1 MSETRDFPH
10 LAELRD
16 AGAHRGQTVTAFA
29 WVQELREGRTKDGRP
44 FVDLTLA
51 DLGGA
56 IACKIWDDR
65 PRTIEAAAGLERGC
79 AVKVLAEAGEYKGAT
94 QFKVLQIRAIS
105 VGEPGYEPDTVFGA
119 GFAEIEDLRCNT
131 LVFDIETVPAVDLR
145 KVPPTIAQA
154 VAKAAE
160 RGDGDEGKVMSLSPL
175 FGKVVSIAIGEGEC
189 ALDDQAIKVM
199 AVPPPGREQDEYPEW
214 IRPMTEPEMLRA
226 FWQLAGVAELIV
238 TYNGTGFDIPFL
250 VMRSLIHGIPA
261 SVDLVSRPFALR
273 PHLDLYKA
281 LYPRRTMGPSSL
293 DVLCWAL
300 GITSPKGEMDGS
312 MVAPTYAMGDI
323 ETIAEYNVGDVRAT
337 TAVYHHVRDHLL
349 RFRKDW

>member
-1 MSETRDFPH
+1 MSEKSEFPH
-10 LAELRD
+10 LAQLGD
-16 AGAHRGQTVTAFA
+16 ANPNSGESVTAFA
-29 WVQELREGRTKDGRP
+29 WVQDVREGRTKDGRP

-51 DLGGA
+51 DTQGA
-56 IACKIWDDR
+56 LACKIWAEE
-65 PRTIEAAAGLERGC
+65 PRAIEAARTLERGC
-79 AVKVLAEAGEYKGAT
+79 AVKVLGVARDYRGAV
-94 QFKVLQIRAIS
+94 QLNVIRIRAIS
-105 VGEPGYEPDTVFGA
+105 VGEPGYDPDTVFGA
-119 GFAEIEDLRCNT
+119 GFAAIEDLRCQT

-175 FGKVVSIAIGEGEC
+175 FGKVVSIAVGEGEVE
-189 ALDDQAIKVM
+189 LEEQAVRVM
-199 AVPPPGREQDEYPEW
+199 AVPPEGREDAEFPEW
-214 IRPMTEPEMLRA
+214 IRPMSEPEMLRA
-226 FWQLAGVAELIV
+226 FWQLAGVADLIV
-238 TYNGTGFDIPFL
+238 TYNGSGFDIPFL

-261 SVDLVSRPFALR
+261 SVDLVSKPFSLR

-281 LYPRRTMGPSSL
+281 LYPRRAMGPSSL
-293 DVLCWAL
+293 DVVCWAL

-323 ETIAEYNVGDVRAT
+323 ETIAEYNLGDVRAT